1 MVKVSIT
8 FDDAEV
14 RKLLR
19 KMPPA
24 IKIAVERFLIKAGLV
39 VKSSAKA
46 NAPVRTARLRDSI
59 SSKVDKLRQ
68 EAVIGPNVEY
78 GPYVEHGTRPHF
90 PPVKALSEWAGKV
103 LGDASLGF
111 VIAKSISKKGTK
123 KQPYMLPALEDNVDN
138 IRDIF
143 VREIDLVIKRL

>member
-1 MVKVSIT
+1 MVNVSIT
-8 FDDAEV
+8 FDDTEV
-14 RKLLR
+14 QKMLR

-24 IKIAVERFLIKAGLV
+24 IRTAIERFLIKAGLV
-39 VKSSAKA
+39 IKSSAKA
-46 NAPVRTARLRDSI
+46 NAPVRTGRLRDSI

-78 GPYVEHGTRPHF
+78 DIYQEF
-90 PPVKALSEWAGKV
+90 
-103 LGDASLGF
+103 
-111 VIAKSISKKGTK
+111 GTK
-123 KQPYMLPALEDNVDN
+123 YMKAQPYMRPALEDNVDN